1 MIRFLQRNTL
11 LFVVLSLLFLSIT
24 KDNTDTIAGKVVG
37 ISDGDTITLLI
48 GGQQEKVRLEGID
61 CPEKGQAFG
70 QKAKQ
75 FASNMVYGRTV
86 SLLRTGT
93 GGYGRTLGLI
103 QVDGKVLNHELIKA
117 GYAWHFKNY
126 SSSPVLSLL
135 EEEARRE
142 RKGLWVDKDPVPPWS
157 YRKISRNRRK
167 QTGFNFI
174 KQEPVL
180 SRTQGIVPGVIFH
193 GNVKSYKFHRPGCRS
208 YSCKHCI
215 EEFSSIDEAISAGYE
230 PCKNCL
236 P

>member
-11 LFVVLSLLFLSIT
+11 LLVALSLLSLSII
-24 KDNTDTIAGKVVG
+24 KDNASTITGKVVG

-48 GGQQEKVRLEGID
+48 DGQQEKIRLEGID

-86 SLLRTGT
+86 SLLRTGS

-103 QVDGKVLNHELIKA
+103 KVVGKVLNQEMVKA
-117 GYAWHFKNY
+117 GYAWHFKKY

-135 EEEARRE
+135 EEKARGE
-142 RKGLWVDKDPVPPWS
+142 RMGLWVDKAPVPPWN
-157 YRKISRNRRK
+157 YRKISRNRGKR
-167 QTGFNFI
+167 TGFNGI
-174 KQEPVL
+174 KQETVF
-180 SRTQGIVPGVIFH
+180 SRTQGIRPDVIFH
-193 GNVKSYKFHRPGCRS
+193 GNVKSHKFHRPGCRS